1 MSMGKAILGIAR
13 VFALTL
19 FAAAGLVSPSWAQPA
34 PSYGTPITLD
44 VAKKMAV
51 AAAAE
56 AKRNN
61 WNVAIAIVDNHGA
74 LVYYEKLDDTQTA
87 SPAIAIEKARSSA
100 MFRRP
105 TRAMENVIAQGR
117 VAFLGMPGATPITG
131 GLPIVVGGKIIG
143 AIGVSGVTSDPDEV
157 IAKAGVDALN

>member
-1 MSMGKAILGIAR
+1 MSARTTILGFAS

-19 FAAAGLVSPSWAQPA
+19 FAAAAWAQPT

-44 VAKKMAV
+44 VAKKMA
-51 AAAAE
+51 AAAVAE
-56 AKRNN
+56 AKKNN
-61 WNVAIAIVDNHGA
+61 WPVAIAIVDNHGA

-87 SPAIAIEKARSSA
+87 SPVIAIEKARSSA

-105 TRAMENVIAQGR
+105 TRAMENTIAQGR

-143 AIGVSGVTSDPDEV
+143 AIGVSGVTSDQDEV
-157 IAKAGVDALN
+157 VAKAGVDALN